1 LRIRIYAISH
11 APHDPNKIFVGMSLA
26 AANRRDRSIKA
37 FYHDSGALTENFDS
51 VFSRDK

>member
-1 LRIRIYAISH
+1 
-11 APHDPNKIFVGMSLA
+11 MSLA